1 MSDEETR
8 EPTEESTEAGA
19 DAAAEET
26 AAAEDADGEEL
37 DPEEELLNDQADAA
51 EEFLDG
57 LLAVLELEGD
67 AEADLDDDVISVE
80 ITGPDLGILIGHH
93 GQTIEALQ
101 DLARSVANHR
111 TGERA
116 PLILDVGGY
125 RAHRREIVQDKARG
139 AIESVIESGVAKS
152 LEPMEPY
159 ERKAVHD
166 LVTETD
172 GVWSD
177 SDGEDPDRYVVI
189 HAGSAED

>member
-1 MSDEETR
+1 MSDEE
-8 EPTEESTEAGA
+8 A
-19 DAAAEET
+19 
-26 AAAEDADGEEL
+26 L
-37 DPEEELLNDQADAA
+37 DPVEELLNDQADAA
-51 EEFLDG
+51 EDFLGG
-57 LLAVLELEGD
+57 LLAVMGIEGEAD
-67 AEADLDDDVISVE
+67 ADLDEDTISVE
-80 ITGPDLGILIGHH
+80 ITGPDLGVLIGHH

-125 RAHRREIVQDKARG
+125 REHRREIVQDKARR
-139 AIESVIESGVAKS
+139 AIERVLETGIAKS

-166 LVTETD
+166 LVAETP

-177 SDGEDPDRYVVI
+177 SEGEEPDRYVVI
-189 HAGSAED
+189 HAGSQED